1 MSAPLISCQKITK
14 TFGLVPV
21 FQDMEIA
28 LHERDR
34 IGIIGPNGAGKSTL
48 LKILAGLEHADHGL
62 VTAKRGLKTAYVAQS
77 DSFVPGLT
85 IRDVLTQA
93 IGRVHHASDLGRL
106 ESLIGKAQF
115 PDPDAEASKLS
126 GGWKKR
132 LAICAALITEPELLL
147 LDEPT
152 NHLDLEGIDWLEDLL
167 SQAPYAYAVIT
178 HDRYF
183 LESSCTTIVE
193 INRMYPGGN
202 FVVKGGY
209 GEYMR
214 RKAEFLEG
222 QTSQLAS
229 MANKLRYETEWLNRG
244 AQARSTKQQARIK
257 SAGAL
262 KAELESAH
270 HRSKRQAVSFEFSAS
285 HRKTRKLI
293 EVKGISKS
301 FGGRL
306 LFHDLSLILGPGMR
320 LGLLGPNGS
329 GKSTLLKVLQ
339 RLLAPDSGTV
349 EHADQLR
356 IVYYDQHREDLP
368 EQRTLR
374 RALAE
379 DSDMVKVQ
387 ERSVHVATYAKQF
400 GFRTEQLET
409 PVGKLSGGERARLL
423 IARLLQRPADVLI
436 LDEPTNDLDIDTLEV
451 LEDSLL
457 SFPGAVI
464 LVTHDRYLMDRVST
478 GILGLDGFGDHDF
491 FADYAQFAMD
501 LRRRELTH
509 GSSSASVTSQDRAS
523 SDANQLIRNEL
534 VLSNQQTD
542 QQNNQQNNQTKRPS
556 NRKLSYMEQREWD
569 AMESNIL
576 TAEANL
582 AAAQAKTQDPTIAS
596 SAMQLQDACKAVDTA
611 QAQVDKLYARW
622 AELESKLK
630 D

>member
-21 FQDMEIA
+21 FKDMEFA
-28 LHERDR
+28 VHERDR

-48 LKILAGLEHADHGL
+48 LKILAGLEQTDQGL
-62 VTAKRGLKTAYVAQS
+62 VTSKRGLKTAYVSQT
-77 DSFVPGLT
+77 DSFTPGLT
-85 IRDVLTQA
+85 IREVVTSA
-93 IGRVHHASDLGRL
+93 IGTVHHASDLGRI

-115 PDPDAEASKLS
+115 PNPDAEAARLS

-132 LAICAALITEPELLL
+132 LSICVELIKEPELLL

-167 SQAPYAYAVIT
+167 SQASFAYAVIS

-193 INRMYPGGN
+193 INRIYSGGN
-202 FVVKGGY
+202 FIVKGGY

-262 KAELESAH
+262 KVELESAH
-270 HRSKRQAVSFEFSAS
+270 HRSRRQAVSFEFSAS

-293 EVKGISKS
+293 EVKSVSKS
-301 FGGRL
+301 FAGRQ
-306 LFHDLSLILGPGMR
+306 LFAGLSFILGPGMR

-339 RLLAPDSGTV
+339 RNLDPDTGTV

-356 IVYYDQHREDLP
+356 VVYYDQHREDLP
-368 EQRTLR
+368 EQKTLR

-387 ERSVHVATYAKQF
+387 DRSVHVVTYAKQF
-400 GFRTEQLET
+400 GFRTEQLDT
-409 PVGKLSGGERARLL
+409 PVEKLSGGERARLL
-423 IARLLQRPADVLI
+423 IARMLQRPADVLI

-457 SFPGAVI
+457 TFPGAVI

-478 GILGLDGFGDHDF
+478 GILGLDGFGEHDF

-501 LRRRELTH
+501 QRRRELTR
-509 GSSSASVTSQDRAS
+509 GSASDSMTQTAEYS
-523 SDANQLIRNEL
+523 STQ
-534 VLSNQQTD
+534 S
-542 QQNNQQNNQTKRPS
+542 KRPS

-569 AMESNIL
+569 AMEANIL
-576 TAEANL
+576 NAEAAL
-582 AAAQAKTQDPTIAS
+582 AAAQTNTQDPTIAS
-596 SAMQLQDACKAVDTA
+596 SAMQLQEACKAVDAA

-622 AELESKLK
+622 AELEAKLK

>member
-1 MSAPLISCQKITK
+1 MAAPLISCQSITK

-21 FQDMEIA
+21 FKDMEFA

-48 LKILAGLEHADHGL
+48 LKILAGLEHADAGL
-62 VTAKRGLKTAYVAQS
+62 VTAKRGLKTAYVAQADTFETGRS
-77 DSFVPGLT
+77 IREILT
-85 IRDVLTQA
+85 NAV
-93 IGRVHHASDLGRL
+93 GRVQHASDLGRI
-106 ESLIGKAQF
+106 EALIGKAQF
-115 PDPDAEASKLS
+115 PDPDAQAVSLS

-132 LAICAALITEPELLL
+132 LAICVEIIKEPELLL

-167 SQAPYAYAVIT
+167 ANASFAYAVIS

-193 INRMYPGGN
+193 ISRVYPGGN
-202 FVVKGGY
+202 FIVKGGY

-222 QTSQLAS
+222 QASQLAS

-262 KAELESAH
+262 KTELESTNQ
-270 HRSKRQAVSFEFSAS
+270 RSRRQAVEFEFSAS
-285 HRKTRKLI
+285 HRKTRKLV
-293 EVKGISKS
+293 EVK
-301 FGGRL
+301 
-306 LFHDLSLILGPGMR
+306 DLSKAFGERQLFAGLSFILGPGMR

-329 GKSTLLKVLQ
+329 GKSTLLKALQ
-339 RLLAPDSGTV
+339 KIIPPDHGQID
-349 EHADQLR
+349 HADQLR
-356 IVYYDQHREDLP
+356 VVYYDQHREDLP
-368 EQRTLR
+368 ETRSLR

-387 ERSVHVATYAKQF
+387 DRSVHVATYAKQF
-400 GFRTEQLET
+400 GFRIEQLDT
-409 PVGKLSGGERARLL
+409 PVSKLSGGERARLL
-423 IARLLQRPADVLI
+423 IARMLQRPADVLI

-451 LEDSLL
+451 LEDSLI

-478 GILGLDGFGDHDF
+478 GILGLDGFGDHGF
-491 FADYAQFAMD
+491 FADYAQYAID
-501 LRRRELTH
+501 QRRRELTR
-509 GSSSASVTSQDRAS
+509 GTKAGTPIDSSIINITADRSVAFETRPNEQAT
-523 SDANQLIRNEL
+523 NQPKRN
-534 VLSNQQTD
+534 ST
-542 QQNNQQNNQTKRPS
+542 
-556 NRKLSYMEQREWD
+556 RKLSYLEQREWD
-569 AMESNIL
+569 SMESNIL
-576 TAEANL
+576 VAEETL
-582 AAAQAKTQDPTIAS
+582 ATAQAKTQDPTIAS

-611 QAQVDKLYARW
+611 QAQVDNLYARW
-622 AELESKLK
+622 AELEAKLK